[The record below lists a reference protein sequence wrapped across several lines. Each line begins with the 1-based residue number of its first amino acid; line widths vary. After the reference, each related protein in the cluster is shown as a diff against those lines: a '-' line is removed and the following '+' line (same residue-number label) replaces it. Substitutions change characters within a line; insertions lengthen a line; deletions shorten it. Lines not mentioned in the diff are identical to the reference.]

1 MSENC
6 SCKMRFFLS
15 NYLDLHTKGKKKMK
29 HISYI
34 GILLTIFITA
44 SCGEDRSGEFYA
56 LIEDRIWMEETMRK
70 NYLWYEDIPTI
81 ENENDYFQ
89 APATFFK
96 NMLSKNA
103 LNGKGDIYSYME
115 ESAVSDE
122 ESRSLMLD
130 RTSTYGIEFELTSDP
145 TGTTTHTVA
154 RILYVLPE
162 SPAAMAG
169 IQRGDWITAI
179 NKNHIT
185 SDNYQLLINGGQ
197 TSWTRD
203 RLIATEN
210 GVAWQAQDT
219 LQIGTSIPLEINPF
233 FVDTLYHSHGKNIAY
248 LVYNELSTGPNNDG
262 YETVYQEQMKQIF
275 AKFKSQSPDAFVLDL
290 RYNNGGFLSC
300 AQTLG
305 SLLAPAS
312 ALGKDFINLTR
323 NDLTAPQ
330 TISYLLDAT
339 FADANLN
346 LDKIYILTGRTTA
359 SSSEAVINGLIPYLG
374 TENVI
379 LIGTQTTGKNVAM
392 SAFANE
398 AYGLTMWP
406 VVAYVSNANNESNY
420 ANGFKPQYSLNESN
434 QLNWMP
440 LGNTEEFYLKNTISL
455 ITTGY
460 MPDIPATEKAS
471 IKPFYT
477 SVETRRNKG
486 TIINVMK

>member
-1 MSENC
+1 MENVFF
-6 SCKMRFFLS
+6 SFKLSRFA
-15 NYLDLHTKGKKKMK
+15 YKRKKEMK
-29 HISYI
+29 YISYI
-34 GILLTIFITA
+34 GTLLTIFITV

-70 NYLWYEDIPTI
+70 NYLWYEDIPEI
-81 ENENDYFQ
+81 ENENNYFQ

-96 NMLSKNA
+96 NMLSKKA
-103 LNGKGDIYSYME
+103 LNGKGDIYSYLE
-115 ESAVSDE
+115 ESTVIEE
-122 ESRSLMLD
+122 ESRSLMLN
-130 RTSTYGIEFELTSDP
+130 RTSTYGMEFELLSDP

-154 RILYVLPE
+154 RILYVLPN
-162 SPAAMAG
+162 SPAEMAG
-169 IQRGDWITAI
+169 IKRGDWITAI
-179 NKNHIT
+179 NQDRIT
-185 SDNYQLLINGGQ
+185 SDNYQWLMNGGP
-197 TSWTRD
+197 TSWARD
-203 RLIATEN
+203 RLVATED
-210 GVAWQAQDT
+210 GVVWQVQDT
-219 LQIGTSIPLEINPF
+219 LQVASSTLMEINPF
-233 FVDTLYHSHGKNIAY
+233 LVDTVYQSHGQKIAY
-248 LVYNELSTGPNNDG
+248 LVYNEFSTGPNNDG

-323 NDLTAPQ
+323 NDLTDPQ
-330 TISYLLDAT
+330 TISYPLDAT
-339 FADANLN
+339 YTDANLN
-346 LDKIYILTGRTTA
+346 LDRIYILTGRTTA

-392 SAFANE
+392 SAFENE

-406 VVAYVSNANNESNY
+406 VVAYVSNVNNESNY
-420 ANGFKPQYSLNESN
+420 ANGFEPQYPLNESN

-460 MPDIPATEKAS
+460 MPDIPVIEKAS
-471 IKPFYT
+471 MKPLY
-477 SVETRRNKG
+477 SSIEAKRNKG
-486 TIINVMK
+486 AIINVMK